1 MKAIEKEFSQGVKI
15 LLERMQNNP
24 EDFVGTDEPPHRTP
38 KFSMFGDLMRD
49 VVRGDKVKHWDDWY
63 LLTKE
68 EQSAL
73 VQGYKSMMRSRFD
86 QGIMKRLLDEPEE
99 KVRFGEKNY
108 NLGTPLTIDQITNEA
123 LNILGKELSNS
134 IDKSVLESAMQKYEV
149 PKKLLLNPTQWNLAN
164 KLAKK

>member
-15 LLERMQNNP
+15 LLERMENNP
-24 EDFVGTDEPPHRTP
+24 EDFMRDFDIKPP
-38 KFSMFGDLMRD
+38 KFGIFADLMRD
-49 VVRGDKVKHWDDWY
+49 VLRGNRVKDWDDWY
-63 LLTKE
+63 LFTKA

-73 VQGYKSMMRSRFD
+73 IEGYKSMMRSRFD